1 MTINGFGRIIATY
14 TEQTGIEMDYTFDS
28 DIVSDL
34 YKEAFGRR
42 PSDIFWSEWIDA
54 TDAEKQG
61 IWERLMRHAECA
73 ANEERVREQEAIVAF
88 ERHVINTILMG
99 ARDRE
104 TALRW
109 IMDASVCNG
118 DWEFLCY
125 THGLPYKYLNA
136 PVSA

>member
-1 MTINGFGRIIATY
+1 
-14 TEQTGIEMDYTFDS
+14 MDYTFDS

-42 PSDIFWSEWIDA
+42 PSDIFWSEWIEA
-54 TDAEKQG
+54 TDAEKQT
-61 IWERLMRHAECA
+61 IWERLIRHAECA

-88 ERHVINTILMG
+88 ERHVTNTILMG

-125 THGLPYKYLNA
+125 THGLPYSYLKTSVTA
-136 PVSA
+136 